1 MNKTLKDTVIEQ
13 RMQLGKAWMNFI
25 NYRSITNIE
34 EFGKLRLMYNKIE
47 SGHKSRAK
55 RIFDSLQSDTRGKL
69 PTWLFYYFYPNTI
82 LKTFDEWI
90 NNGRVVKKGEKSFLK
105 NFEGKA
111 LFMIEQ
117 TVIPD
122 SIKRARETLINAIY
136 SANEDAPYD
145 DDYIDY
151 DRLNKE
157 LQSWNGTVSYPL
169 KKQKENNYNDS
180 YAYESPFEYST
191 GYSG

>member
-1 MNKTLKDTVIEQ
+1 MNKTLKDTVIEL

-55 RIFDSLQSDTRGKL
+55 KLFDSLQSETRGKL
-69 PTWLFYYFYPNTI
+69 PKWLWEYFYPNAI
-82 LKTFDEWI
+82 FRTFNEWHSR
-90 NNGRVVKKGEKSFLK
+90 GRVVRKGEKSIRK
-105 NFEGKA
+105 DDTGIA
-111 LFMIEQ
+111 LFMLEQ

-122 SIKRARETLINAIY
+122 HVQRARGKLIDAIY
-136 SANEDAPYD
+136 SASEAAPYD
-145 DDYIDY
+145 DDYADY
-151 DRLNKE
+151 DAINKE

-169 KKQKENNYNDS
+169 KKQKENNDP
-180 YAYESPFEYST
+180 YAYEPPFEYST